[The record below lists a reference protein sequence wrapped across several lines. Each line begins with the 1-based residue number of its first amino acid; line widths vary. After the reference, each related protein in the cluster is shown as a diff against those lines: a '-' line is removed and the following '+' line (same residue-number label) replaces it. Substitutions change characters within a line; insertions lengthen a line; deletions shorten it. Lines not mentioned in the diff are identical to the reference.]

1 MANSLLLFYSIN
13 CGNCRMLLDSVE
25 RYDKNRIIKTVC
37 IETLINDNRLPQQI
51 HSVPS
56 LLIINEHI
64 FLYGKQVFDYLLLP
78 GAGKLVLQPE
88 DPKTNISNNNLNSL
102 NTSENK
108 SSSEDEPLGFSISLN
123 GMSDGFSLIEDI
135 EADLSN
141 MGNNDRQYNWT
152 PIETANIQPTEQSFT
167 EINYDARSR
176 KDLPSLALLQEQR
189 ALDLNKP
196 DVINPNSMPNAI
208 SSR

>member
-1 MANSLLLFYSIN
+1 
-13 CGNCRMLLDSVE
+13 MLLDSVE
-25 RYDKNRIIKTVC
+25 RYDKHKIIKTLC
-37 IETLINDNRLPQQI
+37 IESLINEKRLPPQI
-51 HSVPS
+51 HSVPA
-56 LLIINEHI
+56 LLIVNENI

-88 DPKTNISNNNLNSL
+88 DPKTNISNNNNTKPDNL
-102 NTSENK
+102 NTSENNN
-108 SSSEDEPLGFSISLN
+108 SSHDEPLGFSISLN

-141 MGNNDRQYNWT
+141 LGNNDRQYNWT
-152 PIETANIQPTEQSFT
+152 PIDTANIQPSEQSFAD
-167 EINYDARSR
+167 INQDARSR

-196 DVINPNSMPNAI
+196 EVINPNSMPNAI